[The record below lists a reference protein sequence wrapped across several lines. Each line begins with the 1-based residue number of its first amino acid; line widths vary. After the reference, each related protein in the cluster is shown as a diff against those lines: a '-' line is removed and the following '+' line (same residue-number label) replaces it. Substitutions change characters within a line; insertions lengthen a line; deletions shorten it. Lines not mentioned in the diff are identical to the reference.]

1 MEISITSQ
9 SKKDYLLIE
18 TKANIESKE
27 KLMKQSQLIYEEI
40 IKHPFKKIL
49 IDERETQLPISLYAF
64 FDLVKGYVDDFPPE
78 IHDLKIATVVA
89 LEYKEVAATWET
101 LCVSRKLNYFD
112 FTSLEDAEKWLLKDS
127 G

>member
-27 KLMKQSQLIYEEI
+27 QLLKQSQLIYEEI
-40 IKHPFKKIL
+40 IKHDFKKIL
-49 IDERETQLPISLYAF
+49 VDERETQLPINLYAF
-64 FDLVKGYVDDFPPE
+64 FDLVKEYVENFPPE

-89 LEYKEVAATWET
+89 KEYWEMIASWET
-101 LCVSRKLNYFD
+101 LCVSRKLNYFG

-127 G
+127 E